1 VPIVNATS
9 WQQYTGQTLAGA
21 DLTACTA
28 WCGAVSAAIERMLWP
43 LVVEP
48 VTRTDILDAPPH
60 RDLVLRHRPVRSI
73 TELRYNA
80 FADGVPSRFDPTT
93 TLIAGEDYELVVDDP
108 GAGLSRCGI
117 VRRLGGRVWGVTRW
131 GSPGTLAP
139 RLHGIRGA
147 VQVTADVGFPATPD
161 DILAAAVMAVTL
173 CFRRR
178 ALGTPTTSESWN
190 GYSASW
196 SPQLVATAA
205 VQSPDVL
212 ALLQP
217 YLTPRFA

>member
-1 VPIVNATS
+1 VAVVDATF
-9 WQQYTGQTLAGA
+9 WQQYTGQTLAGPDVA
-21 DLTACTA
+21 ACQL
-28 WCGAVSAAIERMLWP
+28 WCEAVSAAIERMLWP

-60 RDLVLRHRPVRSI
+60 RDLVLRHRPVRSV
-73 TELRYNA
+73 TWLQFNP
-80 FADGVPSRFDPTT
+80 FADGVPSRFGPTH
-93 TLIAGEDYELVVDDP
+93 TLVAGEDYELVVDDP

-147 VQVTADVGFPATPD
+147 VRVEAAVGFLTVPE
-161 DILAAAVMAVTL
+161 DIRAAAVTAVTL
-173 CFRRR
+173 CWNRRR
-178 ALGTPTTSESWN
+178 LGTPVTSESWN

-212 ALLQP
+212 ALLRP